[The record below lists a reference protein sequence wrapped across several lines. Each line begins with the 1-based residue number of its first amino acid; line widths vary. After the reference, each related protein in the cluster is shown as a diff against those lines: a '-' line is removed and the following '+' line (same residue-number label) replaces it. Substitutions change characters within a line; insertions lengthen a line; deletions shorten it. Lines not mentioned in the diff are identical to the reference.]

1 MREVDESLRRV
12 GLKATLP
19 RLRILEVIQDNQAEH
34 LSAENVYR
42 KLIDL
47 GDHIG
52 LATVYRVLAQF
63 EDAGLV
69 IRHNI
74 DSGADLFELA
84 PDKHHDHMICTR
96 CGKVFEFNEPE
107 IERLQEEVA
116 ARLGMRLTG
125 HAHYLYGECQSSDCE
140 VTA

>member
-1 MREVDESLRRV
+1 MRKVDEALRRV

-19 RLRILEVIQDNQAEH
+19 RLRILEVIQDNRAEH
-34 LSAENVYR
+34 LSAEEVYR
-42 KLIDL
+42 KLIDR

-69 IRHNI
+69 VRHNI

-84 PDKHHDHMICTR
+84 PDKHHDHMICSR

-107 IERLQEEVA
+107 IERLQEEIA
-116 ARLGMRLTG
+116 RRLGLRLTG
-125 HAHYLYGECQSSDCE
+125 HAHYLYGECLDEHCAE
-140 VTA
+140 GE